1 MRFAGAWT
9 AGDRVVFP
17 CRVGFVQWLKLVEL
31 NSQTYTFHGLEE
43 NFLTW
48 LCVDGPLLCTT
59 AGVVYDEDG
68 QQQVTILEVE
78 HQLVKCDNIHVVLYT
93 HLFVYIQEIC
103 T

>member
-59 AGVVYDEDG
+59 AGVVYDDG
-68 QQQVTILEVE
+68 QQPVSIWIGTPCSLLNVTMFM
-78 HQLVKCDNIHVVLYT
+78 
-93 HLFVYIQEIC
+93 FVYIQEIC